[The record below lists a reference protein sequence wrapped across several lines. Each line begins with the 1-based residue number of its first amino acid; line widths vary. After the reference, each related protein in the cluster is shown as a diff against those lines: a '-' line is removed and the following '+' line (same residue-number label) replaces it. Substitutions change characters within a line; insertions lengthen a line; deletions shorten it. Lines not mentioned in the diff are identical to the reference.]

1 MIQIAEALGPH
12 PTSLWKMVK
21 QSGVDFVVGGMDM
34 SLMAAPS
41 KEDLPWGYMS
51 LMRLKTRYE
60 DAGFQF
66 DVLESRPPLTK
77 AKLGLPGRDEEI
89 ETVIDLLTNMG
100 KLGIGVWCYEWMP
113 VWTEM
118 CVCPR

>member
-12 PTSLWKMVK
+12 PSSLWKMVK
-21 QSGVDFVVGGMDM
+21 QSGVDYVVGGMDM
-34 SLMAAPS
+34 SLIKTALS

-77 AKLGLPGRDEEI
+77 AKLGLPGKDEEI
-89 ETVIDLLTNMG
+89 ETVIDLLNNMG
-100 KLGIGVWCYEWMP
+100 KLGIGVWC
-113 VWTEM
+113 
-118 CVCPR
+118 